1 MRLSA
6 NLLLETNSLDPVP
19 CIFMLHPQSAP
30 GQGIESNE
38 LKTSVP
44 CTFIA
49 YTDIYGNLCQRT
61 TVPPGLFTLESRIVA
76 SCADGIMVDPEA
88 AFTPMEEIPN
98 NVLQFLLPSRYCE
111 ADRLGGKA
119 REITARAFTGYEQ
132 VDSIRQWIHDH
143 FKYIYGTT
151 DSSTSAV
158 DVLASKTGVCRDY
171 AHVGIALTRSM
182 NIPARMAVG
191 YLYGLKPMDLHAW
204 FEAYVG
210 GRWYTFDA
218 TQDIPRGDRIVVAY
232 GRDAADVAITTC
244 LGNMNL
250 TRLEISVDAA

>member
-6 NLLLETNSLDPVP
+6 SLLLETNSLDPVP

-76 SCADGIMVDPEA
+76 SCADQIAVDPEA

-119 REITARAFTGYEQ
+119 REITARAVTGYEQ
-132 VDSIRQWIHDH
+132 VDSIRQWIHFQKDGGGIGSGLQTEIVNDQVFFPEFNMMISECLFITLQTIDIH
-143 FKYIYGTT
+143 ISFGCGRNM
-151 DSSTSAV
+151 DNFFAP
-158 DVLASKTGVCRDY
+158 LANQMGSGF
-171 AHVGIALTRSM
+171 ITR
-182 NIPARMAVG
+182 
-191 YLYGLKPMDLHAW
+191 
-204 FEAYVG
+204 F
-210 GRWYTFDA
+210 
-218 TQDIPRGDRIVVAY
+218 
-232 GRDAADVAITTC
+232 
-244 LGNMNL
+244 
-250 TRLEISVDAA
+250 SVID